1 MKKLRILFIRFIL
14 YGLVVLLGI
23 ALIKTYRFSSQQ
35 LRVPSLQTASIP
47 VDVIKRS
54 EMLPSKVEALLKSD
68 SAAVHLDSLLG
79 AFFPELSSSFGVHR
93 VPPSSVAVHWQGRN
107 PRLRPI
113 VLIASLNKTQFRGLE
128 CLEAMLMLQ
137 KEGFQPERSMYLTIT
152 LGEQIDP
159 ALSAWLSGQELSY
172 EFVLREGGG
181 ISKNA
186 FPGLEQPLA
195 LIGVGEVSDELQT
208 EGAGTASAARTNFL
222 RYVGPELRFF
232 ERMLVANPRLSRRWL
247 EKHWKARTVTR
258 DWQPG
263 QALASK
269 LSGTQTFGF
278 RTLQQTVQQVFA
290 PVVVAPGL
298 IQSTAEHV
306 LLEHLSEQ
314 LYLFSPP
321 PKDTSPEAY
330 EQSVRFYRWL
340 IWNGCQ

>member
-23 ALIKTYRFSSQQ
+23 ALIKTYRLSSQQ

-47 VDVIKRS
+47 VDVTKRS
-54 EMLPSKVEALLKSD
+54 AMLPPKIEALLKSD
-68 SAAVHLDSLLG
+68 SSAVHLDSLLG
-79 AFFPELSSSFGVHR
+79 AFFPVLSSSFGVHR
-93 VPPSSVAVHWQGRN
+93 VPPASVSVHWQGRN
-107 PRLRPI
+107 PRLKPI
-113 VLIASLNKTQFRGLE
+113 ALIASLNRNQHPGLA
-128 CLEAMLMLQ
+128 CLEAMFLLQ

-159 ALSAWLSGQELSY
+159 ALSAWLSGQEASY

-181 ISKNA
+181 IWENA

-195 LIGVGEVSDELQT
+195 LIGVGEVSDTLQP
-208 EGAGTASAARTNFL
+208 EGVGTAAAAKTNFL

-247 EKHWKARTVTR
+247 EKHWKQRAVTR
-258 DWQPG
+258 DWQPM
-263 QALASK
+263 QALASSM
-269 LSGTQTFGF
+269 SGTQTFGF

-298 IQSTAEHV
+298 VRSTGKHT

-314 LYLFSPP
+314 LYHFNPP
-321 PKDTSPEAY
+321 LLDTSPEAY